1 LKLYTDFSDKA
12 SLRLKAGESN
22 ILEKTTASNQK
33 SAIEIQLIQLQQELA
48 VLHHQFR
55 WLLNSEGDFV
65 PNDSKY
71 FAASLKN
78 DLNEHPLLKI
88 LQQQK
93 NISAEQISLEK
104 AKMLP
109 GLQLAYNL
117 NSFKGMGADD
127 KVYNATPQ
135 FHSVQVGVF
144 LLFFQVDKKPE

>member
-1 LKLYTDFSDKA
+1 LSRRFK
-12 SLRLKAGESN
+12 
-22 ILEKTTASNQK
+22 I
-33 SAIEIQLIQLQQELA
+33 
-48 VLHHQFR
+48 
-55 WLLNSEGDFV
+55 
-65 PNDSKY
+65 

-135 FHSVQVGVF
+135 FHSVQVGVVSF
-144 LLFFQVDKKPE
+144 